1 MQQLRGAT
9 IAPVSADDCARELMA
24 GVPVLMRFLRQQM
37 RRHRQMELTVP
48 QFRALIFVSH
58 NGDASLSAMAD
69 HIGIS
74 PPAASR
80 MVELLV
86 RRGLMRR
93 LARPNDRRCVS
104 LSLTPRGRATFRKA
118 LRATQVALTRRFEKL
133 SKRELAV
140 GRGAMEILARLF
152 EAPDI
157 PHGHGRMRRRTEL
170 NREEVNS

>member
-1 MQQLRGAT
+1 
-9 IAPVSADDCARELMA
+9 
-24 GVPVLMRFLRQQM
+24 VPVMMRFLRQQM
-37 RRHRQMELTVP
+37 RRHRRMGLTVP

-86 RRGLMRR
+86 QRGLMRR
-93 LARPNDRRCVS
+93 LARPKDRRCVS
-104 LSLTPRGRATFRKA
+104 LSLTPRGRAAFRKA

-140 GRGAMEILARLF
+140 VSGAMEILGRLF
-152 EAPDI
+152 DAPGI
-157 PHGHGRMRRRTEL
+157 PQGHGRRRRRIEL

>member
-1 MQQLRGAT
+1 
-9 IAPVSADDCARELMA
+9 
-24 GVPVLMRFLRQQM
+24 MRFLRQQM
-37 RRHRQMELTVP
+37 RRHRRMGLTVP

-58 NGDASLSAMAD
+58 NGDASLTAMAD

-74 PPAASR
+74 TPAASR

-104 LSLTPRGRATFRKA
+104 LSLTPRGKAAFRKA
-118 LRATQVALTRRFEKL
+118 LRATQVALARRFEKL

-140 GRGAMEILARLF
+140 VSGAMEILGRLF
-152 EAPDI
+152 VESPDA
-157 PHGHGRMRRRTEL
+157 PHGHGRTRRRIDW
-170 NREEVNS
+170 NNMEEVNA